1 MTRSRR
7 SPRRSLALVWVSLM
21 LIGVYL
27 ASSASGAMADETFW
41 YGNLEPYVAK
51 SSTGGLVD
59 IIQGEGWSGE
69 SCIDLHT
76 ESGNYTEQTCH
87 GKEVVEEQQPHNNG
101 WARVWNAH
109 ASTQLEWGW
118 ARF

>member
-1 MTRSRR
+1 MSWRSIRR
-7 SPRRSLALVWVSLM
+7 RLALACMALT
-21 LIGVYL
+21 LIGVFS
-27 ASSASGAMADETFW
+27 AMSASGALADETFW
-41 YGNLEPYVAK
+41 YGYLEPYVAK
-51 SSTGGLVD
+51 GSTAGLVD

-76 ESGNYTEQTCH
+76 ESGNYTEATCH

-101 WARVWNAH
+101 WARVWNDH